1 VMVVSEHR
9 GERIV
14 VNFEEKKSSVE
25 TV

>member
-1 VMVVSEHR
+1 MVVSEHR